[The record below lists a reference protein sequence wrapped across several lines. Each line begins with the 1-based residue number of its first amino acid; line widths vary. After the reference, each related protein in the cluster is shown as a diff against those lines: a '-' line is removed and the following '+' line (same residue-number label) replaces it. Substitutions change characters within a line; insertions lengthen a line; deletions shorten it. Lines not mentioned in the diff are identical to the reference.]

1 MNVFGDESDYE
12 IFLVML
18 AAISKQRG
26 VAVHGYSLMTT
37 HIHFLATPET
47 KTSLPDTMKVLG
59 GQYVKYFNRKY
70 KRAGTL
76 WRHRHRAILIE
87 DERRWLTCLRYI
99 ERNPVAAKM
108 VADPA
113 DYRWS
118 SYRAHAL
125 GEPCEWL
132 APHPLYLAL
141 GPCDATRQAA
151 YRGALRRA
159 ADHQRS
165 RGGAA

>member
-87 DERRWLTCLRYI
+87 DERRWLTCLRYNRTESGRGENGSRPSRLPMVQLSGARI
-99 ERNPVAAKM
+99 GRTLRMACAA
-108 VADPA
+108 PA
-113 DYRWS
+113 LTWR
-118 SYRAHAL
+118 L
-125 GEPCEWL
+125 GL
-132 APHPLYLAL
+132 
-141 GPCDATRQAA
+141 ATRRDRPPTERSAP
-151 YRGALRRA
+151 RR
-159 ADHQRS
+159 
-165 RGGAA
+165 